1 MLERLVRWS
10 LENRAMVYAIA
21 ALLTAFGAWTALRTP
36 VDVLPDLTAPTVT
49 VVVDAGGYT
58 PTEVEQ
64 RVTIP
69 LETALNG
76 SPGLRRI
83 RSNSATGLA
92 VVTLEFDWATPPENA
107 RRIVAERLQTAG
119 DELPEDLP
127 PPHMTPASS
136 VMGEIMFVAL
146 RSDSASPMD
155 LKSTADWIVRRRVM
169 SVPGIAEVLTIGGD
183 ERQVQLLVDPPR
195 MSARGIGMN
204 QVIEAMSAAS
214 DNRSAGVVVANG
226 QELLVEGVGRAS
238 VADDFGN
245 VVVGNAGGLPVLAR
259 EIGDIRIGE
268 GLKRGTGAFNGK
280 PAVIL
285 AIQKQPGANTLELT
299 DRLDTVFGELQR
311 SLPEGMVLETRVF
324 RQSDFIQ
331 RSVDNVTTSLIEGLV
346 LVAVIVFIFLVSW
359 RATAVA
365 LAAIPVSVVS
375 AIIVINA
382 GGGTINTM
390 TLGGLA
396 IALGMLVDDAIIVVE
411 NVVRRLRL
419 ERAKPA
425 DEQQSDIAVVAA
437 ATGEV
442 QGAIIFATLII
453 LLVFL
458 PIFGLS
464 GIEGRLLQPLALAY
478 GISLLASLAVALT
491 LTPALSYDL
500 LSRRPDD
507 VGREPGWVIR
517 MKHSYVGLLD
527 RWLDRWRALA
537 LGSLVMVVL
546 AGIGIALAGRAFL
559 PEFNEGSL
567 TVNVTTLPGTSLAD
581 SDRAASE
588 VEAALLSQPEV
599 RTTARRTG
607 RAPGDPHAQEVFAS
621 EIEASLNDDGRDR
634 DELLAALRDAVSTVP
649 GVQAI
654 FGQPIG
660 HRVDH
665 ILSGARANIAIKVFA
680 PDTDTLQRVS
690 TQVETAVA
698 AIPGTVDVQRD
709 TQSLVPYLRVRLR
722 RADLANYGLAVE
734 DVTGAIEAAI
744 AGAEVGQLIERPV
757 ITDVVVRY
765 DPVQY
770 ADAGQLDTMLL
781 AAPGGQLIPLSAIAD
796 VVRDTGPNAI
806 TRESVERMQLVLA
819 NVSGRDLG
827 AVVADIDTALD
838 KIALPQGVHIEL
850 AGQFESA
857 ESAGRTLLALGLVV
871 LIGMFLLLQQA
882 FRSGRDALLVMINL
896 PLALVGGVVGLW
908 LTGGVLSVATIVGF
922 ITLFG
927 IATRNGVMMVTHIKH
942 LQAAEGVTDLAE
954 AVRRGSEER
963 LVPILMTAIS
973 AGLALLP
980 LAIALGEPGSEIQAP
995 MAIVILCGLT
1005 SSTALNMLVL
1015 PAIYLKVTRDGWG
1028 VRMFHVEHQ
1037 ANGLKPGKTRPEPTN
1052 TRSKTA

>member
-92 VVTLEFDWATPPENA
+92 VVTLEFDWATPPESA

-119 DELPEDLP
+119 DELPDDLP

-169 SVPGIAEVLTIGGD
+169 SVPGIAEVMTIGGD
-183 ERQVQLLVDPPR
+183 ERQVQLLVDPAR
-195 MSARGIGMN
+195 LSARGIGMN
-204 QVIEAMSAAS
+204 QVINAMAAAS

-226 QELLVEGVGRAS
+226 QELLVEAVGRAA

-245 VVVGNAGGLPVLAR
+245 VVVGNAGGVPVLAR

-331 RSVDNVTTSLIEGLV
+331 RSVDNVTAALIEGLV

-478 GISLLASLAVALT
+478 GVSLLASLAVALT
-491 LTPALSYDL
+491 LTPALSFDL

-517 MKHSYVGLLD
+517 MKRWYVSLLD
-527 RWLDRWRALA
+527 RWLDRWKALA
-537 LGSLVMVVL
+537 VGSLVMVVL
-546 AGIGIALAGRAFL
+546 AGLGIALAGRAFL

-634 DELLAALRDAVSTVP
+634 DELLAALRDAVNTVP

-680 PDTDTLQRVS
+680 PDSDTLQRVS

-722 RADLANYGLAVE
+722 RGDLASYGLSVE
-734 DVTGAIEAAI
+734 DVTGAVEAAI

-770 ADAGQLDTMLL
+770 ADAGQLDTIPII
-781 AAPGGQLIPLSAIAD
+781 APDGQMIPLSAIAD

-838 KIALPQGVHIEL
+838 GIVLPQGVHIEL

-857 ESAGRTLLALGLVV
+857 ASAGRTLLALGLIV

-942 LQAAEGVTDLAE
+942 LQAVEGVSDLAE

-1005 SSTALNMLVL
+1005 SSTVLNMLVL

-1028 VRMFHVEHQ
+1028 VTWPAWRRREVIAE
-1037 ANGLKPGKTRPEPTN
+1037 
-1052 TRSKTA
+1052 

>member
-10 LENRAMVYAIA
+10 LENRVVVYAIA
-21 ALLTAFGAWTALRTP
+21 ILLTAFGAWTASRTP

-83 RSNSATGLA
+83 RSNSATGLS
-92 VVTLEFDWATPPENA
+92 VVILEYDWSTDPEQA
-107 RRIVAERLQTAG
+107 RRVTSERLQTAQ
-119 DELPEDLP
+119 DELPDDVP

-136 VMGEIMFVAL
+136 VMGEIMFVAMH
-146 RSDSASPMD
+146 SDTASPME
-155 LKSTADWIVRRRVM
+155 LKSTADWIVRSRIM
-169 SVPGIAEVLTIGGD
+169 SVPGIAEVMTIGGD
-183 ERQVQLLVDPPR
+183 ERQVQLLVDPAR
-195 MSARGIGMN
+195 LSARGIGMN
-204 QVIEAMSAAS
+204 QVVEAMERASA
-214 DNRSAGVVVANG
+214 NQSAGVVVENG
-226 QELLVEGVGRAS
+226 QELLIEGVGRAS
-238 VADDFGN
+238 EAAEFGN
-245 VVVGNAGGLPVLAR
+245 VVVGETGGLPVLAR
-259 EIGDIRIGE
+259 EIGEVRIGE
-268 GLKRGTGAFNGK
+268 GLKRGTGAYNGD
-280 PAVIL
+280 PAVIV

-299 DRLDTVFGELQR
+299 DRLDEVFAEIQPT
-311 SLPEGMVLETRVF
+311 LPQGMELETQVF
-324 RQSDFIQ
+324 RQADFIQ
-331 RSVDNVTTSLIEGLV
+331 RSVDNVTTALIEGLI
-346 LVAVIVFIFLVSW
+346 LVAIIVFIFLVSW

-375 AIIVINA
+375 AIIVINS

-419 ERAKPA
+419 EREKP
-425 DEQQSDIAVVAA
+425 EGERQSDIKVVAA
-437 ATGEV
+437 ATSEV

-458 PIFGLS
+458 PIFGLT

-478 GISLLASLAVALT
+478 GVSLLASLAVALT

-500 LSRRPDD
+500 LSRNPED
-507 VGREPGWVIR
+507 VGNEPKWVTK
-517 MKHSYVGLLD
+517 MKSWYAGVLD
-527 RWLDRWRALA
+527 TWLDRWRVLALA
-537 LGSLVMVVL
+537 SLVMVI
-546 AGIGIALAGRAFL
+546 AASIGIALAGRSFL

-567 TVNVTTLPGTSLAD
+567 TVNVTTLPGTSLED

-599 RTTARRTG
+599 LTTARRTG

-621 EIEASLNDDGRDR
+621 EIEATLAEDGRDR
-634 DELLAALRDAVSTVP
+634 EELVSALREAVGTVP

-660 HRVDH
+660 HRIDH

-680 PDTDTLQRVS
+680 PDSDTLQRIS
-690 TQVETAVA
+690 TQVESAVT
-698 AIPGTVDVQRD
+698 AIPGAVDVQKD
-709 TQSLVPYLRVRLR
+709 TQSMVPYLRVRLR

-734 DVTGAIEAAI
+734 DVTGAIQAAI
-744 AGAEVGQLIERPV
+744 AGAEVGQLVERPV

-765 DPVQY
+765 DPAQY
-770 ADAGQLDTMLL
+770 NDAGAMENMVIAAPDGQLLPL
-781 AAPGGQLIPLSAIAD
+781 AAVAD
-796 VVRDTGPNAI
+796 VVRDQGPNAI
-806 TRESVERMQLVLA
+806 THESVERMQLVMA

-827 AVVADIDTALD
+827 AVVADVETAIDG
-838 KIALPQGVHIEL
+838 IELPQGAHIEL
-850 AGQFESA
+850 GGQFESA
-857 ESAGRTLLALGLVV
+857 ASATRTLLALSLIVLV
-871 LIGMFLLLQQA
+871 GMFLLLRQA
-882 FRSGRDALLVMINL
+882 FRSSNDAALVMINL

-908 LTGGVLSVATIVGF
+908 LTGGVMSVATVIGF

-942 LQAAEGVTDLAE
+942 LQAVEGITDLAE
-954 AVRRGSEER
+954 AVRRGAEER

-973 AGLALLP
+973 AGLALVP
-980 LAIALGEPGSEIQAP
+980 LAIAMGEPGSEIQAP

-1005 SSTALNMLVL
+1005 SSTVLNMLVL
-1015 PAIYLKVTRDGWG
+1015 PAVYLKVTRDGWG
-1028 VRMFHVEHQ
+1028 IRLPKIELPRRNQ
-1037 ANGLKPGKTRPEPTN
+1037 PEIEPD
-1052 TRSKTA
+1052 SDGSTA

>member
-1 MLERLVRWS
+1 MLERLIRWS
-10 LENRAMVYAIA
+10 LDNRVVVYAIA
-21 ALLTAFGAWTALRTP
+21 ILLTVFGGWLAARTP

-64 RVTIP
+64 RITIP

-76 SPGLRRI
+76 APGLRRI
-83 RSNSATGLA
+83 RSNSATGLS
-92 VVTLEFDWATPPENA
+92 VVTMEYDWETDPDQA
-107 RRIVAERLQTAG
+107 RLVTAERLQTAS
-119 DELPEDLP
+119 DELPDDVP

-146 RSDSASPMD
+146 RSDTAEPME
-155 LKSTADWIVRRRVM
+155 LKSIADWVVRRRLM
-169 SVPGIAEVLTIGGD
+169 SVPGIAEVMTIGGD
-183 ERQVQLLVDPPR
+183 ERQVQLLVDPAR
-195 MSARGIGMN
+195 LSARGIGMN
-204 QVIEAMSAAS
+204 QVIEAMSGSSA
-214 DNRSAGVVVANG
+214 NESAGVVVENG
-226 QELLVEGVGRAS
+226 QELLIEGVGRA
-238 VADDFGN
+238 AEAEEFGT
-245 VVVGNAGGLPVLAR
+245 VVVGQTGGLPVLAR

-299 DRLDTVFGELQR
+299 DRLDEVFVDLQR
-311 SLPEGMVLETRVF
+311 TLPEGMELETQVF
-324 RQSDFIQ
+324 RQADFIE
-331 RSVDNVTTSLIEGLV
+331 RSVNNVTTALIEGLV
-346 LVAVIVFIFLVSW
+346 LVAVIVFIFLISW

-375 AIIVINA
+375 AIIVINS
-382 GGGTINTM
+382 GGGSINTM

-419 ERAKPA
+419 EREKPSE
-425 DEQQSDIAVVAA
+425 EQQSDIAVVAS
-437 ATGEV
+437 ATSEV
-442 QGAIIFATLII
+442 QSAIIFATLII

-458 PIFGLS
+458 PIFGLT

-478 GISLLASLAVALT
+478 GVSLLASLAVALT

-500 LSRRPDD
+500 LSRKPES
-507 VGREPGWVIR
+507 VGNEPKWVVRLKGWYGGV
-517 MKHSYVGLLD
+517 LD
-527 RWLDRWRALA
+527 RWLIRWKSLA
-537 LGSLVMVVL
+537 IGSVLLVVL
-546 AGIGIALAGRAFL
+546 AGIGLALAGRAFL

-567 TVNVTTLPGTSLAD
+567 TVNVTTLPGTSLED

-599 RTTARRTG
+599 ETTARRTG

-621 EIEASLNDDGRDR
+621 EIEATLSDDGRDR
-634 DELLAALRDAVSTVP
+634 DELLPALREAVGTVP

-660 HRVDH
+660 HRIDH
-665 ILSGARANIAIKVFA
+665 ILSGARANIAIKIFA
-680 PDTDTLQRVS
+680 PDSDTLQRLS
-690 TQVETAVA
+690 TQVESAVTAV
-698 AIPGTVDVQRD
+698 PGAVDVQKD
-709 TQSLVPYLRVRLR
+709 TQSQVPYLRVRLR

-734 DVTGAIEAAI
+734 DVTGAIQAAI
-744 AGAEVGQLIERPV
+744 AGAEVGQLVERPV

-765 DPVQY
+765 DPSQY
-770 ADAGQLDTMLL
+770 NDAGQIENMLL
-781 AAPGGQLIPLSAIAD
+781 AAPDGQLLPLAAVAD
-796 VVRDTGPNAI
+796 VVRDQGPNAI
-806 TRESVERMQLVLA
+806 TRESVERVQLVMA
-819 NVSGRDLG
+819 NVSDRDLG
-827 AVVADIDTALD
+827 AVVADIESALD
-838 KIALPQGVHIEL
+838 TIDLPQGARIEL
-850 AGQFESA
+850 GGQFESA
-857 ESAGRTLLALGLVV
+857 ASATRTLLALGLIV
-871 LIGMFLLLQQA
+871 LVGMFLLLRQA
-882 FRSGRDALLVMINL
+882 FRSSKDAALVMVNL

-942 LQAAEGVTDLAE
+942 LQAHEGVTDLAE
-954 AVRRGSEER
+954 AVQRGAEER

-973 AGLALLP
+973 AGLALVP
-980 LAIALGEPGSEIQAP
+980 LAIAMGEPGSEIQAP

-1005 SSTALNMLVL
+1005 SSTVLNMLVL

-1028 VRMFHVEHQ
+1028 VRNLRMAALRRNRRGPDERL
-1037 ANGLKPGKTRPEPTN
+1037 ADE
-1052 TRSKTA
+1052 TA

>member
-10 LENRAMVYAIA
+10 LENRVVVYAIA
-21 ALLTAFGAWTALRTP
+21 VLLTAFGAWTAARTP

-64 RVTIP
+64 RITIP

-76 SPGLRRI
+76 APGLRRI
-83 RSNSATGLA
+83 RSNSATGLS
-92 VVTLEFDWATPPENA
+92 VVIMEYDWSTEPEQA
-107 RRIVAERLQTAG
+107 RRITNERLQTAA
-119 DELPEDLP
+119 DELPDDVP

-146 RSDSASPMD
+146 RSDTADPME

-169 SVPGIAEVLTIGGD
+169 SIPGIAEVMTIGGD
-183 ERQVQLLVDPPR
+183 ERQVQLLVDPAR
-195 MSARGIGMN
+195 LSARGIGMN
-204 QVIEAMSAAS
+204 EVVEAMERAS
-214 DNRSAGVVVANG
+214 TNESAGVVVENG
-226 QELLVEGVGRAS
+226 QELLIEGVGRAD
-238 VADDFGN
+238 AAEDFGN
-245 VVVGNAGGLPVLAR
+245 VVVGEVGGLPVLAR
-259 EIGDIRIGE
+259 DIGEVRIGE

-299 DRLDTVFGELQR
+299 ERLDETFADLQR
-311 SLPEGMVLETRVF
+311 TLPQGMMLETQVF
-324 RQSDFIQ
+324 RQADFIE
-331 RSVDNVTTSLIEGLV
+331 RSVNNVTQALIEGLI
-346 LVAVIVFIFLVSW
+346 LVAIIVFIFLVSW
-359 RATAVA
+359 RATVVA

-375 AIIVINA
+375 AIIVINS

-419 ERAKPA
+419 EREKPVE
-425 DEQQSDIAVVAA
+425 EQQSDISVVAA
-437 ATGEV
+437 ATSEV

-458 PIFGLS
+458 PIFGLT

-478 GISLLASLAVALT
+478 GVSLLASLAVALT
-491 LTPALSYDL
+491 LTPALSFDL
-500 LSRRPDD
+500 LSRKPED
-507 VGREPGWVIR
+507 VGNEPDWVLR
-517 MKHSYVGLLD
+517 MKRWYHGVLE
-527 RWLDRWRALA
+527 RWLDKWETLA
-537 LGSLVMVVL
+537 VASLAMVLV
-546 AGIGIALAGRAFL
+546 ASIGIALAGRSFL

-567 TVNVTTLPGTSLAD
+567 TVNVTTLPGTSLED

-599 RTTARRTG
+599 ETTARRTG

-621 EIEASLNDDGRDR
+621 EIEATLNDEGRDR
-634 DELLAALRDAVSTVP
+634 EELLSALRGAVGTVP

-680 PDTDTLQRVS
+680 PDTDTLQRIS
-690 TQVETAVA
+690 SQVESAVT
-698 AIPGTVDVQRD
+698 AIPGAVDVQKD
-709 TQSLVPYLRVRLR
+709 TQSMVPYVRVRLR

-734 DVTGAIEAAI
+734 DVTGAIQAAI
-744 AGAEVGQLIERPV
+744 VGAEVGQLIERPV

-765 DPVQY
+765 DPAQY
-770 ADAGQLDTMLL
+770 NDAGALENMLIAAPNGHLLPL
-781 AAPGGQLIPLSAIAD
+781 AAVAD
-796 VVRDTGPNAI
+796 VVRDQGPNAI
-806 TRESVERMQLVLA
+806 TRESVERMQLVMA

-827 AVVADIDTALD
+827 AVVSDVEATLDT
-838 KIALPQGVHIEL
+838 IELPQGSHIEL
-850 AGQFESA
+850 GGQFESA
-857 ESAGRTLLALGLVV
+857 ASATRTLLALGLIV
-871 LIGMFLLLQQA
+871 LVGMFLLLRQA
-882 FRSGRDALLVMINL
+882 FRSSNDAALVMINL

-908 LTGGVLSVATIVGF
+908 LTGGVLSVATIIGF

-942 LQAAEGVTDLAE
+942 LRDVEGVSDLAE
-954 AVRRGSEER
+954 AVRRGAEER

-973 AGLALLP
+973 AGLALVP
-980 LAIALGEPGSEIQAP
+980 LAIAMGQPGSEIQAP

-1005 SSTALNMLVL
+1005 SSTVLNMLVL

-1028 VRMFHVEHQ
+1028 MSMPKFTLPRRNSVVDE
-1037 ANGLKPGKTRPEPTN
+1037 PEEDEA
-1052 TRSKTA
+1052 KA

>member
-10 LENRAMVYAIA
+10 LENRVVVYAIA
-21 ALLTAFGAWTALRTP
+21 LLLTAFGAWTAMRTP

-64 RVTIP
+64 RITIP

-76 SPGLRRI
+76 APGLRRL
-83 RSNSATGLA
+83 RSNSATGLS
-92 VVTLEFDWATPPENA
+92 VVTMEYDWSTEPEQA
-107 RRIVAERLQTAG
+107 RRVTAERLQAAS
-119 DELPEDLP
+119 DDLPDDVP

-136 VMGEIMFVAL
+136 VMGEIMFIAM
-146 RSDSASPMD
+146 RSDTASPME
-155 LKSTADWIVRRRVM
+155 LKSVADWVVRRRIM
-169 SVPGIAEVLTIGGD
+169 SVPGIAEVMTIGGD
-183 ERQVQLLVDPPR
+183 ERQVQLLVDPAR
-195 MSARGIGMN
+195 LSARGIGMN
-204 QVIEAMSAAS
+204 QVVEAMKRASA
-214 DNRSAGVVVANG
+214 NESAGVIVENG
-226 QELLVEGVGRAS
+226 QELLIEGVGRAS
-238 VADDFGN
+238 DAHEFGN
-245 VVVGNAGGLPVLAR
+245 VVVGEAGGLPVLAR
-259 EIGDIRIGE
+259 EVGEIRIGE

-280 PAVIL
+280 SAVIL

-299 DRLDTVFGELQR
+299 ERLDEVLGDLQR
-311 SLPEGMVLETRVF
+311 TLPPGMVLETQVF
-324 RQSDFIQ
+324 RQADFIQ
-331 RSVDNVTTSLIEGLV
+331 RSVDNVTTALIEGLV
-346 LVAVIVFIFLVSW
+346 LVAIIVFVFLVSW

-375 AIIVINA
+375 AVIVINS

-419 ERAKPA
+419 ERAKPE
-425 DEQQSDIAVVAA
+425 DEQQSDLAVVAS

-478 GISLLASLAVALT
+478 GVSLLASLAVALT

-500 LSRRPDD
+500 LSRKPEN
-507 VGREPGWVIR
+507 VGNEPNWVIR
-517 MKHSYVGLLD
+517 LKGLYHGVLD
-527 RWLDRWRALA
+527 RWLDRWKALA
-537 LGSLVMVVL
+537 VGSAVLVII
-546 AGIGIALAGRAFL
+546 AGIGLALAGRAFL

-567 TVNVTTLPGTSLAD
+567 TVNVTTLPGTSLED

-599 RTTARRTG
+599 ETTARRTG

-621 EIEASLNDDGRDR
+621 EIEATLAEDGRDR
-634 DELLAALRDAVSTVP
+634 DELVGALRQAVGTVP
-649 GVQAI
+649 GIQAI

-660 HRVDH
+660 HRIDH
-665 ILSGARANIAIKVFA
+665 ILSGARANIAIKIFA
-680 PDTDTLQRVS
+680 PDTDTLQRIS
-690 TQVETAVA
+690 AQVESAVTV
-698 AIPGTVDVQRD
+698 IPGAVDVQKD
-709 TQSLVPYLRVRLR
+709 TQSMVPYLRVRLR

-734 DVTGAIEAAI
+734 DVTGAIQAAV
-744 AGAEVGQLIERPV
+744 AGAEVGQLVERPV

-765 DPVQY
+765 DPAQY
-770 ADAGQLDTMLL
+770 NDPGQMENMLL
-781 AAPGGQLIPLSAIAD
+781 AAPDGQLLPLAAVAD
-796 VVRDTGPNAI
+796 VVRDQGPNAI
-806 TRESVERMQLVLA
+806 TRESAERVQLVMA

-827 AVVADIDTALD
+827 AVVADVERVLDDID
-838 KIALPQGVHIEL
+838 LPQGTRIEL
-850 AGQFESA
+850 GGQFESA
-857 ESAGRTLLALGLVV
+857 ASATRTLLALGLIV
-871 LIGMFLLLQQA
+871 LVGMFLLLRQA
-882 FRSGRDALLVMINL
+882 FRSSNDAALVMINL
-896 PLALVGGVVGLW
+896 PLALVGGVAGLW

-927 IATRNGVMMVTHIKH
+927 IATRNGVMMVTHIKY
-942 LQAAEGVTDLAE
+942 LQAREGVADLAE
-954 AVRRGSEER
+954 AVRRGAEER

-973 AGLALLP
+973 AGLALVP
-980 LAIALGEPGSEIQAP
+980 LAIAMGEPGSEIQAP

-1005 SSTALNMLVL
+1005 SSTVLNMLVL

-1028 VRMFHVEHQ
+1028 VSRRAFRWRSQE
-1037 ANGLKPGKTRPEPTN
+1037 RPNDLGEAAT
-1052 TRSKTA
+1052 

>member
-10 LENRAMVYAIA
+10 LENRVAVYALA
-21 ALLTAFGAWTALRTP
+21 VLLTAFGAWTAARTP

-64 RVTIP
+64 RITIP
-69 LETALNG
+69 METALNG
-76 SPGLRRI
+76 APGLRRI
-83 RSNSATGLA
+83 RSNSATGLS
-92 VVTLEFDWATPPENA
+92 VVTLEYDWSTGPDAA
-107 RRIVAERLQTAG
+107 RRVTAERLQAASN
-119 DELPEDLP
+119 DLPDDVP

-136 VMGEIMFVAL
+136 VMGEIMFIAL
-146 RSDSASPMD
+146 RSDKASPMD
-155 LKSTADWIVRRRVM
+155 LKSTADWIVRRRIM
-169 SVPGIAEVLTIGGD
+169 SVPGIAEVMTIGGD
-183 ERQVQLLVDPPR
+183 ERQVQLLVDPAR
-195 MSARGIGMN
+195 LSARGLGMN
-204 QVIEAMSAAS
+204 AVVEAMRRAS
-214 DNRSAGVVVANG
+214 GNKSAGVVVENG
-226 QELLVEGVGRAS
+226 QELLIEGVGRA
-238 VADDFGN
+238 ADEQEFGN
-245 VVVGNAGGLPVLAR
+245 VVVGEAGGIPVLAR
-259 EIGDIRIGE
+259 DIGEVRIGE

-299 DRLDTVFGELQR
+299 DRLDTVLGDLQR
-311 SLPEGMVLETRVF
+311 SLPKGMVLETRVF
-324 RQSDFIQ
+324 RQSDFIE
-331 RSVDNVTTSLIEGLV
+331 RSVDNVTKALIEGLV
-346 LVAVIVFIFLVSW
+346 LVAIIVFIFLISW
-359 RATAVA
+359 RATVVA

-375 AIIVINA
+375 AIIVINS

-411 NVVRRLRL
+411 NVVRRLRI
-419 ERAKPA
+419 ERLKPEA
-425 DEQQSDIAVVAA
+425 EQQSDIHVVAA
-437 ATGEV
+437 ATSEV
-442 QGAIIFATLII
+442 QGAILFATLII

-478 GISLLASLAVALT
+478 GVSLLASLAVALT

-500 LSRRPDD
+500 LSRKPEA
-507 VGREPGWVIR
+507 VGNEPGWVIR
-517 MKHSYVGLLD
+517 MKAWYAGVLD
-527 RWLDRWRALA
+527 RWLLRWRSLAIGSVALVA
-537 LGSLVMVVL
+537 L
-546 AGIGIALAGRAFL
+546 AGIGLSFSGRAFL

-599 RTTARRTG
+599 QTTARRTG

-621 EIEASLNDDGRDR
+621 EIEASLAADGRDR
-634 DELLAALRDAVSTVP
+634 DELLGALREAVGTVP

-660 HRVDH
+660 HRIDH
-665 ILSGARANIAIKVFA
+665 ILSGARANIAIKIFA
-680 PDTDTLQRVS
+680 PDSDTLQRLSTEVEGAVS
-690 TQVETAVA
+690 TIEGA
-698 AIPGTVDVQRD
+698 VDVQKD
-709 TQSLVPYLRVRLR
+709 TQSMVPYLRVRLR
-722 RADLANYGLAVE
+722 RADLANYGLTVD
-734 DVTGAIEAAI
+734 DVTGAIQAAI
-744 AGAEVGQLIERPV
+744 AGTEVGQLIERPV

-765 DPVQY
+765 DPAQY
-770 ADAGQLDTMLL
+770 NDAAQIETMPVTTPSGQM
-781 AAPGGQLIPLSAIAD
+781 IPLAAIAD
-796 VVRDTGPNAI
+796 VVRDQGPNAI
-806 TRESVERMQLVLA
+806 TRESVERMQLVMA

-827 AVVADIDTALD
+827 AVVADIEQALD
-838 KIALPQGVHIEL
+838 GIALPQGAHIEL
-850 AGQFESA
+850 GGQFESA
-857 ESAGRTLLALGLVV
+857 ASASRTLLALGLIV
-871 LIGMFLLLQQA
+871 LMGMFLLLRQA
-882 FRSGRDALLVMINL
+882 FRSSGDAALVMINL

-908 LTGGVLSVATIVGF
+908 LTGGVLSVATIIGF

-942 LQAAEGVTDLAE
+942 LQAEEGVADLAE
-954 AVRRGSEER
+954 AVRRGAEER

-973 AGLALLP
+973 AGLALVP
-980 LAIALGEPGSEIQAP
+980 LAMAMGEPGSEIQAP

-1005 SSTALNMLVL
+1005 SSTVLNMLVL

-1028 VRMFHVEHQ
+1028 LSAPSFRLRR
-1037 ANGLKPGKTRPEPTN
+1037 GPEYVPDTGMPI
-1052 TRSKTA
+1052 

>member
-1 MLERLVRWS
+1 MPERSGMLENLIRWS
-10 LENRAMVYAIA
+10 LENRLVVYAIA
-21 ALLTAFGAWTALRTP
+21 LLLTAFGVWTALRTP

-64 RVTIP
+64 RITIP

-76 SPGLRRI
+76 APGLRRI
-83 RSNSATGLA
+83 RSNSTTGLA
-92 VVTLEFDWATPPENA
+92 VVTLEYDWSTEPEQA
-107 RRIVAERLQTAG
+107 RRVTAERLQAAE
-119 DELPEDLP
+119 DELPDDVP

-136 VMGEIMFVAL
+136 VMGEIMFVAM
-146 RSDSASPMD
+146 RSDTASPMD

-169 SVPGIAEVLTIGGD
+169 SVPGIAEVMTIGGD
-183 ERQVQLLVDPPR
+183 ERQVQLLVDPAR
-195 MSARGIGMN
+195 LSARGIGMN
-204 QVIEAMSAAS
+204 EVVEAMERAS
-214 DNRSAGVVVANG
+214 TNQSAGVVVENG
-226 QELLVEGVGRAS
+226 QELLIEGVGRAS
-238 VADDFGN
+238 EAQEFGN
-245 VVVGNAGGLPVLAR
+245 VVVGEAGGLPVLAR
-259 EIGDIRIGE
+259 EVGEIRIGE

-299 DRLDTVFGELQR
+299 DRLDEVFAEIQR
-311 SLPEGMVLETRVF
+311 TLPQGMVLETQVF
-324 RQSDFIQ
+324 RQSNFIQ
-331 RSVDNVTTSLIEGLV
+331 RSVDNVTTALVEGLV
-346 LVAVIVFIFLVSW
+346 LVAIIVFIFLVSW

-375 AIIVINA
+375 AIIVINS

-419 ERAKPA
+419 ERAKP
-425 DEQQSDIAVVAA
+425 EGERQSDIAVVAA
-437 ATGEV
+437 ATSEV

-458 PIFGLS
+458 PIFGLT

-478 GISLLASLAVALT
+478 GVSLLASLAVALT

-500 LSRRPDD
+500 LSRRPED
-507 VGREPGWVIR
+507 VGNEPGWVMR
-517 MKHSYVGLLD
+517 MKRWYAGVLT
-527 RWLDRWRALA
+527 RWLDRWKVLALA
-537 LGSLVMVVL
+537 SLLMVVA
-546 AGIGIALAGRAFL
+546 AGIGMALAGRSFL

-567 TVNVTTLPGTSLAD
+567 TVNVTTLPGTSLED

-599 RTTARRTG
+599 LTTARRTG

-621 EIEASLNDDGRDR
+621 EIEATLAEDGRDR
-634 DELLAALRDAVSTVP
+634 EELVTALRGAVGAVP

-660 HRVDH
+660 HRIDH

-680 PDTDTLQRVS
+680 PDSETLQNLS
-690 TQVETAVA
+690 AQVESAVT
-698 AIPGTVDVQRD
+698 AIPGAVDVQKD
-709 TQSLVPYLRVRLR
+709 TQSMVPYLRVRLR

-734 DVTGAIEAAI
+734 DVTGAIQASI
-744 AGAEVGQLIERPV
+744 AGAEVGQLVERPV
-757 ITDVVVRY
+757 ITGVVVRY
-765 DPVQY
+765 DPAQY
-770 ADAGQLDTMLL
+770 NDAGQMETMLIAASGGRLLPL
-781 AAPGGQLIPLSAIAD
+781 AAVAD
-796 VVRDTGPNAI
+796 VVRDQGPNAI
-806 TRESVERMQLVLA
+806 TRESVERMQLVMA

-827 AVVADIDTALD
+827 AVVADVETALQGID
-838 KIALPQGVHIEL
+838 LPQGAHIEL
-850 AGQFESA
+850 GGQFESA
-857 ESAGRTLLALGLVV
+857 ATATRTLLALGLLV
-871 LIGMFLLLQQA
+871 LVGMFLLLRQA
-882 FRSGRDALLVMINL
+882 FRSSNDAALVMINL

-908 LTGGVLSVATIVGF
+908 LTGGVLSVATIIGF

-942 LQAAEGVTDLAE
+942 LQALEGVTNLAE
-954 AVRRGSEER
+954 AVRRGAEER

-973 AGLALLP
+973 AGLALVP
-980 LAIALGEPGSEIQAP
+980 LAIAMGQPGSEIQAP

-1005 SSTALNMLVL
+1005 SSTVLNMLVL

-1028 VRMFHVEHQ
+1028 VGDLRRRWGRRRG
-1037 ANGLKPGKTRPEPTN
+1037 AREP
-1052 TRSKTA
+1052 RAAV

>member
-1 MLERLVRWS
+1 VLERLVRWS

-83 RSNSATGLA
+83 RSNSATGLS

-119 DELPEDLP
+119 DELPADLP

-146 RSDSASPMD
+146 RSDTASPMD

-183 ERQVQLLVDPPR
+183 ERQVQLLVDPAR

-226 QELLVEGVGRAS
+226 QELLVEGVGRAA
-238 VADDFGN
+238 VADDFGS
-245 VVVGNAGGLPVLAR
+245 VVVGNAGGVPVLAR

-299 DRLDTVFGELQR
+299 DRLDTVLAELQR
-311 SLPEGMVLETRVF
+311 TLPKGMVLETRVF
-324 RQSDFIQ
+324 RQADFIQ
-331 RSVDNVTTSLIEGLV
+331 RSVDNATTSLIEGLV

-375 AIIVINA
+375 AMIVINA

-419 ERAKPA
+419 ERAKPPE
-425 DEQQSDIAVVAA
+425 EQQSDIAVVAA

-478 GISLLASLAVALT
+478 GVSLLASLAVALT
-491 LTPALSYDL
+491 LTPTLSYDL
-500 LSRRPDD
+500 LSRRPDA
-507 VGREPGWVIR
+507 VGREPDWVVG
-517 MKHSYVGLLD
+517 MKAWYVALLD
-527 RWLDRWRALA
+527 RWLDRWKVLA
-537 LGSLVMVVL
+537 VGSLVMVVL

-634 DELLAALRDAVSTVP
+634 DELLAALRGAVSTVP

-690 TQVETAVA
+690 TQVEAAVS

-709 TQSLVPYLRVRLR
+709 TQSLVPHLRVRLR
-722 RADLANYGLAVE
+722 RGDLASYGLAVE
-734 DVTGAIEAAI
+734 DVTSAIEAAI
-744 AGAEVGQLIERPV
+744 AGADVGQLIERPV

-765 DPVQY
+765 DRVQY
-770 ADAGQLDTMLL
+770 ADAGQLDTMLI

-806 TRESVERMQLVLA
+806 TRESVERMQLVMA
-819 NVSGRDLG
+819 NVAGRDLG
-827 AVVADIDTALD
+827 AVVADIDTALAD
-838 KIALPQGVHIEL
+838 IALPAGAHIEL

-857 ESAGRTLLALGLVV
+857 ASAGRTLLALGLIV
-871 LIGMFLLLQQA
+871 LVGMFLLLQQA

-942 LQAAEGVTDLAE
+942 LQMAEGVTDLAE

-1015 PAIYLKVTRDGWG
+1015 PALYLKVTRDGWG
-1028 VRMFHVEHQ
+1028 VAWPAQRRAMV
-1037 ANGLKPGKTRPEPTN
+1037 AD
-1052 TRSKTA
+1052 

>member
-10 LENRAMVYAIA
+10 LENRVVVYAIA
-21 ALLTAFGAWTALRTP
+21 ILLTVFGAWTASRTP

-64 RVTIP
+64 RITIP

-76 SPGLRRI
+76 APGLRRI
-83 RSNSATGLA
+83 RSNSATGLS
-92 VVTLEFDWATPPENA
+92 VVIMEYDWSTDPEQA
-107 RRIVAERLQTAG
+107 RRITNERMQIAA
-119 DELPEDLP
+119 DELPDDIP

-136 VMGEIMFVAL
+136 VMGEIMFVAM
-146 RSDSASPMD
+146 RSDNASPMD

-169 SVPGIAEVLTIGGD
+169 SIPGIAEVMTIGGD
-183 ERQVQLLVDPPR
+183 ERQVQLLVDPAR
-195 MSARGIGMN
+195 LSARGIGMN
-204 QVIEAMSAAS
+204 EVVEAMERAS
-214 DNRSAGVVVANG
+214 TNESAGVVVENG
-226 QELLVEGVGRAS
+226 QEFLIEGVGRAD
-238 VADDFGN
+238 AAEDFGN
-245 VVVGNAGGLPVLAR
+245 VVVGEAGGLPVLAR
-259 EIGDIRIGE
+259 EIGEVRIGE
-268 GLKRGTGAFNGK
+268 GLKRGTGAFNGD

-299 DRLDTVFGELQR
+299 ERLDETFADLQR
-311 SLPEGMVLETRVF
+311 SLPEGMVLETQVF
-324 RQSDFIQ
+324 RQADFIQ
-331 RSVDNVTTSLIEGLV
+331 RSVDNVTTALIEGLV
-346 LVAVIVFIFLVSW
+346 LVAIIVFIFLVSW

-375 AIIVINA
+375 AIIIINS

-419 ERAKPA
+419 EREKPVE
-425 DEQQSDIAVVAA
+425 EQQSDIKVVAA
-437 ATGEV
+437 ATSEV

-458 PIFGLS
+458 PIFGLT

-478 GISLLASLAVALT
+478 GVSLLASLAVALT

-500 LSRRPDD
+500 LSRKPED
-507 VGREPGWVIR
+507 VGNEPDWVLR
-517 MKHSYVGLLD
+517 MK
-527 RWLDRWRALA
+527 RWYHGILESWLHRWKTLALA
-537 LGSLVMVVL
+537 SLVMVV
-546 AGIGIALAGRAFL
+546 AASVGIALAGRSFL

-567 TVNVTTLPGTSLAD
+567 TVNVTTLPGTSLEH

-599 RTTARRTG
+599 ETTARRTG

-621 EIEASLNDDGRDR
+621 EIEATLNEEGRDR
-634 DELLAALRDAVSTVP
+634 DELLTALRGAVRTVP

-680 PDTDTLQRVS
+680 PDTETLQRIS
-690 TQVETAVA
+690 SQVESAVSA
-698 AIPGTVDVQRD
+698 VPGAVDVQKD
-709 TQSLVPYLRVRLR
+709 TQSMVPYVRVRLR

-734 DVTGAIEAAI
+734 DVTGAIQAAI
-744 AGAEVGQLIERPV
+744 VGAEVGQLIERPV

-765 DPVQY
+765 DPAQY
-770 ADAGQLDTMLL
+770 NDAGAMENMLI
-781 AAPGGQLIPLSAIAD
+781 AAPSGQLLPLAAIAD
-796 VVRDTGPNAI
+796 VVRDQGPNAI
-806 TRESVERMQLVLA
+806 TRESVERMQLVMA

-827 AVVADIDTALD
+827 AVVEDVEAALES
-838 KIALPQGVHIEL
+838 IELPQGAHIEL
-850 AGQFESA
+850 GGQFESA
-857 ESAGRTLLALGLVV
+857 ASATRTLLALGLIV
-871 LIGMFLLLQQA
+871 LVGMFLLLRQA
-882 FRSGRDALLVMINL
+882 FRSSNDAVLVMINL

-942 LQAAEGVTDLAE
+942 LQVVEGVTELAE
-954 AVRRGSEER
+954 AVRRGAEER

-973 AGLALLP
+973 AGLALVP
-980 LAIALGEPGSEIQAP
+980 LAIAMGEPGSEIQAP

-1005 SSTALNMLVL
+1005 SSTVLNMLVL

-1028 VRMFHVEHQ
+1028 VSMPKLALPRRKRDDIE
-1037 ANGLKPGKTRPEPTN
+1037 PED
-1052 TRSKTA
+1052 AIA

>member
-10 LENRAMVYAIA
+10 LENRIAVYAIA
-21 ALLTAFGAWTALRTP
+21 LLLTAFGAWTAMRTP

-64 RVTIP
+64 RITIP

-76 SPGLRRI
+76 APGLRRI

-92 VVTLEFDWATPPENA
+92 VVTMEYDWSTEPEQA
-107 RRIVAERLQTAG
+107 RRVTAERLQAAT
-119 DELPEDLP
+119 DELPDDVP

-136 VMGEIMFVAL
+136 VMGEIMFVAM
-146 RSDSASPMD
+146 RSDTASPME

-169 SVPGIAEVLTIGGD
+169 SVPGIAEVMTIGGD
-183 ERQVQLLVDPPR
+183 ERQVQLLVDPAR
-195 MSARGIGMN
+195 LSARGIGLN
-204 QVIEAMSAAS
+204 QVVEAMSSAS
-214 DNRSAGVVVANG
+214 ANQSAGVVVENG
-226 QELLVEGVGRAS
+226 QELLIEGVGRAAS
-238 VADDFGN
+238 AEEFGN
-245 VVVGNAGGLPVLAR
+245 VVVGEAGGLPVLAR
-259 EIGDIRIGE
+259 EVGEIRIGE
-268 GLKRGTGAFNGK
+268 GLKRGTGAFNGE

-299 DRLDTVFGELQR
+299 DRLDTVFAEIQR
-311 SLPEGMVLETRVF
+311 TLPEGMVLETQVF
-324 RQSDFIQ
+324 RQADFIQ
-331 RSVDNVTTSLIEGLV
+331 RSVDNVTTALIEGLV
-346 LVAVIVFIFLVSW
+346 LVAIIVFIFLVSW

-375 AIIVINA
+375 AIIVINS

-419 ERAKPA
+419 EREKP
-425 DEQQSDIAVVAA
+425 ESERESDIKVVAA
-437 ATGEV
+437 ATSEV

-458 PIFGLS
+458 PIFGLT

-478 GISLLASLAVALT
+478 GVSLLASLAVALT
-491 LTPALSYDL
+491 LTPALSFDL
-500 LSRRPDD
+500 LSRKPED
-507 VGREPGWVIR
+507 VGNEPKWVIR
-517 MKHSYVGLLD
+517 MKSWYDGVLS
-527 RWLDRWRALA
+527 RWLDRWKVLA
-537 LGSLVMVVL
+537 VASLVMVVA
-546 AGIGIALAGRAFL
+546 AGIGIALAGRSFL

-599 RTTARRTG
+599 LTTARRTG

-621 EIEASLNDDGRDR
+621 EIEATLAEDGRDR
-634 DELLAALRDAVSTVP
+634 EELVSALRGAVGAVP

-660 HRVDH
+660 HRIDH

-680 PDTDTLQRVS
+680 PDSDTLQTITTQAESAVS
-690 TQVETAVA
+690 T
-698 AIPGTVDVQRD
+698 IPGAVDVQKD
-709 TQSLVPYLRVRLR
+709 TQSRVPYLRVRLR

-734 DVTGAIEAAI
+734 DVTGAIQAAI
-744 AGAEVGQLIERPV
+744 AGAEVGQLVERPV

-765 DPVQY
+765 DPAQY
-770 ADAGQLDTMLL
+770 NDAGQMENMLL
-781 AAPGGQLIPLSAIAD
+781 AAPDGQLLPLAAVAD
-796 VVRDTGPNAI
+796 VVRDQGPNAI
-806 TRESVERMQLVLA
+806 TRESVERMQLVMA

-827 AVVADIDTALD
+827 AVVADVETALEGID
-838 KIALPQGVHIEL
+838 LPQGSHIEL
-850 AGQFESA
+850 GGQFESA
-857 ESAGRTLLALGLVV
+857 ANATRTLLALGLIV
-871 LIGMFLLLQQA
+871 LVGMFLLLRQA
-882 FRSGRDALLVMINL
+882 FRSSNDAALVMINL

-942 LQAAEGVTDLAE
+942 LQVVEGVSDLAV
-954 AVRRGSEER
+954 AVRRGAEER

-973 AGLALLP
+973 AGLALVP
-980 LAIALGEPGSEIQAP
+980 LAIAMGEPGSEIQAP

-1005 SSTALNMLVL
+1005 SSTVLNMLVL
-1015 PAIYLKVTRDGWG
+1015 PAIYLKVKRDGWG
-1028 VRMFHVEHQ
+1028 VGSLRERMRRKDHSTAAE
-1037 ANGLKPGKTRPEPTN
+1037 PEPA
-1052 TRSKTA
+1052 S

>member
-1 MLERLVRWS
+1 MLERPGFLENLVRWS
-10 LENRAMVYAIA
+10 LENRIAVYAIA
-21 ALLTAFGAWTALRTP
+21 LLLTAFGAWIAMRTP

-64 RVTIP
+64 RITIP

-76 SPGLRRI
+76 APGLRRI
-83 RSNSATGLA
+83 RSNSATGLS
-92 VVTLEFDWATPPENA
+92 VVTMEYDWSTEPEQA
-107 RRIVAERLQTAG
+107 RRVTAERLQTAT
-119 DELPEDLP
+119 DELPDDVP

-136 VMGEIMFVAL
+136 VMGEIMFVAM
-146 RSDSASPMD
+146 RSDTASPME

-169 SVPGIAEVLTIGGD
+169 SVPGIAEVMTIGGD
-183 ERQVQLLVDPPR
+183 ERQVQLLVDPAR
-195 MSARGIGMN
+195 LSARGIGMN
-204 QVIEAMSAAS
+204 QVIEAMSRAS
-214 DNRSAGVVVANG
+214 ANESAGVIVENG
-226 QELLVEGVGRAS
+226 QELLIEGVGRAS
-238 VADDFGN
+238 NAEEFGN
-245 VVVGNAGGLPVLAR
+245 VVVGQTGGLPVLAR
-259 EIGDIRIGE
+259 EVGEIRIGE

-299 DRLDTVFGELQR
+299 DRLDTVFAEIQR
-311 SLPEGMVLETRVF
+311 TLPQDMMLETQVF
-324 RQSDFIQ
+324 RQADFIE
-331 RSVDNVTTSLIEGLV
+331 RSVDNVTTALIEGLI
-346 LVAVIVFIFLVSW
+346 LVAIIVFIFLVSW

-375 AIIVINA
+375 AIIVINS

-419 ERAKPA
+419 EREKP
-425 DEQQSDIAVVAA
+425 ESERQSDIKVVAA
-437 ATGEV
+437 ATSEV

-458 PIFGLS
+458 PIFGLT

-478 GISLLASLAVALT
+478 GVSLLASLAVALT

-500 LSRRPDD
+500 LSRKPDD
-507 VGREPGWVIR
+507 VGNEPNWVMR
-517 MKHSYVGLLD
+517 MKAWYHGVLT
-527 RWLDRWRALA
+527 RWLDRWKFLALA
-537 LGSLVMVVL
+537 SLVMVVA
-546 AGIGIALAGRAFL
+546 AGIGIALAGRSFL

-567 TVNVTTLPGTSLAD
+567 TVNVTTLPGTSLED

-599 RTTARRTG
+599 LTTARRTG

-621 EIEASLNDDGRDR
+621 EIEATLAEDGRDR
-634 DELLAALRDAVSTVP
+634 EELVSALRRAVGAVP

-660 HRVDH
+660 HRIDH

-680 PDTDTLQRVS
+680 PDTDSLQTIS
-690 TQVETAVA
+690 SQVEA
-698 AIPGTVDVQRD
+698 AISVIPGAVDVQKD
-709 TQSLVPYLRVRLR
+709 TQSRVPYLRIRLR
-722 RADLANYGLAVE
+722 RADLANYGLSVE
-734 DVTGAIEAAI
+734 DVTGAIQAAI
-744 AGAEVGQLIERPV
+744 AGAEVGQLVERPV

-765 DPVQY
+765 DPAQY
-770 ADAGQLDTMLL
+770 NDAGQMENMLL
-781 AAPGGQLIPLSAIAD
+781 AAPNGQLLPLAAVAD
-796 VVRDTGPNAI
+796 VVRDQGPNAI
-806 TRESVERMQLVLA
+806 TRESVERMQLVMA

-827 AVVADIDTALD
+827 AVVGDVETALEEID
-838 KIALPQGVHIEL
+838 LPQGSHIEL
-850 AGQFESA
+850 GGQFESA
-857 ESAGRTLLALGLVV
+857 ASATRTLLALGLIV
-871 LIGMFLLLQQA
+871 LVGMFLLLRQA
-882 FRSGRDALLVMINL
+882 FRSSNDAALVMINL

-908 LTGGVLSVATIVGF
+908 LTGGILSVATIVGF

-942 LQAAEGVTDLAE
+942 LQTAEGVSELAE
-954 AVRRGSEER
+954 AVRRGAEER

-973 AGLALLP
+973 AGLALVP
-980 LAIALGEPGSEIQAP
+980 LAIATGEPGSEIQAP
-995 MAIVILCGLT
+995 MAIVILCGLA
-1005 SSTALNMLVL
+1005 SSTVLNMLVL

-1028 VRMFHVEHQ
+1028 F
-1037 ANGLKPGKTRPEPTN
+1037 AGLRAIARRGRDRLGAEPEPL
-1052 TRSKTA
+1052 A

>member
-10 LENRAMVYAIA
+10 LENRVVVYAIA
-21 ALLTAFGAWTALRTP
+21 ILLTAFGAWTASRTP

-64 RVTIP
+64 RITIP

-76 SPGLRRI
+76 APGLRRI
-83 RSNSATGLA
+83 RSNSATGLS
-92 VVTLEFDWATPPENA
+92 VVIMEYDWSTDPEQA
-107 RRIVAERLQTAG
+107 RRITNERMQTAT
-119 DELPEDLP
+119 DELPDDIP

-136 VMGEIMFVAL
+136 VMGEIMFVAM
-146 RSDSASPMD
+146 RSDTASSMD
-155 LKSTADWIVRRRVM
+155 LKSTADWIVRRRIM
-169 SVPGIAEVLTIGGD
+169 SIPGIAEVMTIGGD
-183 ERQVQLLVDPPR
+183 ERQVQLLVDPAR
-195 MSARGIGMN
+195 LSARGIGMN
-204 QVIEAMSAAS
+204 EVVEAMERAS
-214 DNRSAGVVVANG
+214 TNESAGVVVENG
-226 QELLVEGVGRAS
+226 QELLIEGVGRAD
-238 VADDFGN
+238 AAEDFGN
-245 VVVGNAGGLPVLAR
+245 VVVGEAGGLPVLAR
-259 EIGDIRIGE
+259 EIGEVRIGE
-268 GLKRGTGAFNGK
+268 GLKRGTGAFNGD

-285 AIQKQPGANTLELT
+285 AIQKQPGANTLDLT
-299 DRLDTVFGELQR
+299 ERLDETFADLQR
-311 SLPEGMVLETRVF
+311 SLPESMVLETQVF
-324 RQSDFIQ
+324 RQADFIQ
-331 RSVDNVTTSLIEGLV
+331 RSVDNVTTALIEGLI
-346 LVAVIVFIFLVSW
+346 LVAIIVFIFLVSW

-375 AIIVINA
+375 AIIVINS

-419 ERAKPA
+419 EREKPA
-425 DEQQSDIAVVAA
+425 GEQQSDIKVVAA
-437 ATGEV
+437 ATSEV

-458 PIFGLS
+458 PIFGLT

-478 GISLLASLAVALT
+478 GVSLLASLAVALT

-500 LSRRPDD
+500 LSRKPED
-507 VGREPGWVIR
+507 VGNEPNWVVR
-517 MKHSYVGLLD
+517 MKSWYAGVLS
-527 RWLDRWRALA
+527 RWLDRWKSLALA
-537 LGSLVMVVL
+537 SLAMVV
-546 AGIGIALAGRAFL
+546 AASMGIALAGQSFL

-567 TVNVTTLPGTSLAD
+567 TVNVTTLPGTSLED

-599 RTTARRTG
+599 KTTARRTG

-621 EIEASLNDDGRDR
+621 EIEATLNDEGRDR
-634 DELLAALRDAVSTVP
+634 DELLTALRGAVGTVP

-680 PDTDTLQRVS
+680 PDTDTLQRIS
-690 TQVETAVA
+690 SQVESAVTAV
-698 AIPGTVDVQRD
+698 PGAVDVQKD
-709 TQSLVPYLRVRLR
+709 TQSMVPYVRVRLR

-734 DVTGAIEAAI
+734 DVTGAIQAAI
-744 AGAEVGQLIERPV
+744 VGAEVGQLIERPV

-765 DPVQY
+765 DPAQY
-770 ADAGQLDTMLL
+770 NEAGAMENMLIAAPDGQLLPL
-781 AAPGGQLIPLSAIAD
+781 AAIAD
-796 VVRDTGPNAI
+796 VVRDQGPNAI
-806 TRESVERMQLVLA
+806 TRESVERMQLVMA

-827 AVVADIDTALD
+827 AVVADVETVLDT
-838 KIALPQGVHIEL
+838 IELPQGAHIEL
-850 AGQFESA
+850 GGQFESA
-857 ESAGRTLLALGLVV
+857 ASATRTLLALGLIV
-871 LIGMFLLLQQA
+871 LVGMFLLLRQA
-882 FRSGRDALLVMINL
+882 FRSSNDAALVMINL

-942 LQAAEGVTDLAE
+942 LQAVEGVTDLAE
-954 AVRRGSEER
+954 AVRRGAEER

-973 AGLALLP
+973 AGLALVP
-980 LAIALGEPGSEIQAP
+980 LAIAMGQPGSEIQAP

-1005 SSTALNMLVL
+1005 SSTVLNMLVL

-1028 VRMFHVEHQ
+1028 VSMPKLALPHRKRDDIELED
-1037 ANGLKPGKTRPEPTN
+1037 AI
-1052 TRSKTA
+1052 A

>member
-1 MLERLVRWS
+1 MLERPGMLETLVRWS
-10 LENRAMVYAIA
+10 LENRIAVYAIA
-21 ALLTAFGAWTALRTP
+21 LLLTAFGAWTAMRTP

-64 RVTIP
+64 RITIP

-76 SPGLRRI
+76 APGLRRI

-92 VVTLEFDWATPPENA
+92 VVTMEYDWSTEPEQA
-107 RRIVAERLQTAG
+107 RRVTAERLQTAT
-119 DELPEDLP
+119 DELPDDVP

-136 VMGEIMFVAL
+136 VMGEIMFVAM
-146 RSDSASPMD
+146 RSDTASPME

-169 SVPGIAEVLTIGGD
+169 SVPGIAEVMTIGGD
-183 ERQVQLLVDPPR
+183 ERQVQLLVDPAR
-195 MSARGIGMN
+195 MSARGIGLN
-204 QVIEAMSAAS
+204 QVVEAMSSAS
-214 DNRSAGVVVANG
+214 ANQSAGVVVENG
-226 QELLVEGVGRAS
+226 QELLIEGVGRA
-238 VADDFGN
+238 ATPEEFGN
-245 VVVGNAGGLPVLAR
+245 VVVGETGGLPVLAR
-259 EIGDIRIGE
+259 EVGEIRIGE
-268 GLKRGTGAFNGK
+268 GLKRGTGAFNGE

-299 DRLDTVFGELQR
+299 DRLDTVFAEIQR
-311 SLPEGMVLETRVF
+311 TLPEGMVLETQVF

-331 RSVDNVTTSLIEGLV
+331 RSVDNVTTALIEGLV
-346 LVAVIVFIFLVSW
+346 LVAIIVFIFLISW

-375 AIIVINA
+375 AIIVINS

-419 ERAKPA
+419 EREKP
-425 DEQQSDIAVVAA
+425 ESERESDIKVVAA
-437 ATGEV
+437 ATSEV

-458 PIFGLS
+458 PIFGLT

-478 GISLLASLAVALT
+478 GVSLLASLAVALT

-500 LSRRPDD
+500 LSRKPED
-507 VGREPGWVIR
+507 VGNEPKWVIR
-517 MKHSYVGLLD
+517 MKAWYDGVLL
-527 RWLDRWRALA
+527 RWLDRWKVLA
-537 LGSLVMVVL
+537 VASLVMVVA
-546 AGIGIALAGRAFL
+546 AGIGIAVAGRSFL

-567 TVNVTTLPGTSLAD
+567 TVNVTTLPGTSLED

-599 RTTARRTG
+599 LTTARRTG

-621 EIEASLNDDGRDR
+621 EIEATLAEDGRDR
-634 DELLAALRDAVSTVP
+634 EELVAALRGAVGAVP

-660 HRVDH
+660 HRIDH

-680 PDTDTLQRVS
+680 PDTDTLQTIT
-690 TQVETAVA
+690 TQVESAVA
-698 AIPGTVDVQRD
+698 NIPGAVDVQKD
-709 TQSLVPYLRVRLR
+709 TQSRVPYLRVRLR

-734 DVTGAIEAAI
+734 DVTGAIQAAI
-744 AGAEVGQLIERPV
+744 AGAEVGQLVERPV

-765 DPVQY
+765 DPAQY
-770 ADAGQLDTMLL
+770 NDAGQMENMLL
-781 AAPGGQLIPLSAIAD
+781 AAPDGQLLPLAAVAD
-796 VVRDTGPNAI
+796 VVRDQGPNAI
-806 TRESVERMQLVLA
+806 TRESVERMQLVMA

-827 AVVADIDTALD
+827 AVVEDVESALEGID
-838 KIALPQGVHIEL
+838 LPQGSHIEL
-850 AGQFESA
+850 GGQFESA
-857 ESAGRTLLALGLVV
+857 ASATRTLLALGLIV
-871 LIGMFLLLQQA
+871 LVGMFLLLRQA
-882 FRSGRDALLVMINL
+882 FRSSNDAALVMINL

-942 LQAAEGVTDLAE
+942 LQVVEGVSDLAE
-954 AVRRGSEER
+954 AVRRGAEER

-973 AGLALLP
+973 AGLALVP
-980 LAIALGEPGSEIQAP
+980 LAIAMGEPGSEIQAP

-1005 SSTALNMLVL
+1005 SSTVLNMLVL

-1028 VRMFHVEHQ
+1028 VGRLRERMQRGDDSTVAE
-1037 ANGLKPGKTRPEPTN
+1037 PEPA
-1052 TRSKTA
+1052 S